1 MNIVLMGYR
10 CTGKTATGRA
20 LARRLGR
27 PLVDTDALIEER
39 QGRPI
44 PEIVIEKGWSGFRAA
59 ETEVV
64 VQLADADGQVIALG
78 GGAVLELANVIALKK
93 NSFFVWLTADKET
106 ICARMEKDE
115 GQGTAR
121 PSLTGKS
128 SLDEIAA
135 VMAQREPLYRR
146 LADLAIDTTAIG
158 TDEVVERIR
167 ESFTAKVEAGA
178 TNNIGK
184 TVDKKP
190 HFLEIRPIKKEER

>member
-1 MNIVLMGYR
+1 MNIILMGYR

-20 LARRLGR
+20 LARWLGR

-115 GQGTAR
+115 KSGAAR
-121 PSLTGKS
+121 PSLTGKTS
-128 SLDEIAA
+128 FAEIEA
-135 VMAQREPLYRR
+135 VLTERTPIYRR
-146 LADLAIDTTAIG
+146 LADLAIDTATIG
-158 TDEVVERIR
+158 TDAVAEKIR
-167 ESFTAKVEAGA
+167 EGFA
-178 TNNIGK
+178 
-184 TVDKKP
+184 
-190 HFLEIRPIKKEER
+190 EIKHIMKGEC